1 MRIFD
6 NQRSKFYTTFM
17 QKYIEKMKV
26 ELLELESRIK
36 KCEKAIE
43 NPPFGADE
51 KGLELIK
58 VQVQAMKNYREC
70 LKSRIEYEVT
80 K

>member
-51 KGLELIK
+51 KGLELLK
-58 VQVQAMKNYREC
+58 KQVSAMRAYREI
-70 LKSRIEYEVT
+70 LQERIDYDVS

>member
-26 ELLELESRIK
+26 ELSELESRIK

-51 KGLELIK
+51 KGLELLK
-58 VQVQAMKNYREC
+58 KQVSAMRAYREI
-70 LKSRIEYEVT
+70 LQERIDYEVS

>member
-17 QKYIEKMKV
+17 QKYIEKMKA
-26 ELLELESRIK
+26 ELSELESRIK

-43 NPPFGADE
+43 NPPFDSDKNGI
-51 KGLELIK
+51 ELLK
-58 VQVQAMKNYREC
+58 KQVSAMRAYREI
-70 LKSRIEYEVT
+70 LQERIDYEVS

>member
-1 MRIFD
+1 
-6 NQRSKFYTTFM
+6 M

-36 KCEKAIE
+36 KCEKAIK
-43 NPPFGADE
+43 NPPFGVDE